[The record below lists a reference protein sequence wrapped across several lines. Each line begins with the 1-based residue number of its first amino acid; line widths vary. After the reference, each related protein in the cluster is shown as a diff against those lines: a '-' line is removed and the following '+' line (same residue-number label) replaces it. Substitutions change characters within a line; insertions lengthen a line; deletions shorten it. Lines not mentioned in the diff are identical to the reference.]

1 MPSLDAILSAG
12 SPINEAHR
20 AALAW
25 RRISEKPTSVTIRRA
40 GAPLSAQTV
49 RIEFSEASNQ
59 RKGASGEGAV
69 RDVII
74 FGVRNH
80 SDDDID
86 DTDIKPG
93 DRFVHLNVEYMVRD
107 LVTTLGEVQA
117 HCEAVS

>member
-1 MPSLDAILSAG
+1 MPDLNAILSAG

-25 RRISEKPTSVTIRRA
+25 RRISEKPTSITIRRA
-40 GAPLSAQTV
+40 GATQTAQTV
-49 RIEFSEASNQ
+49 RVEFSEASNQ
-59 RKGASGEGAV
+59 RMGASGDGAV

-80 SDDDID
+80 PDEDIA
-86 DTDIKPG
+86 DTDIEKG
-93 DRFVHLNVEYMVRD
+93 DRFVHLDVEYTVRD

>member
-1 MPSLDAILSAG
+1 MPSLDAILSSG
-12 SPINEAHR
+12 IPINEAHR

-25 RRISEKPTSVTIRRA
+25 RRISEKPTSITIRRA
-40 GAPLSAQTV
+40 GSSLGEQTV

-80 SDDDID
+80 SDDDIA
-86 DTDIKPG
+86 DTDIKPS
-93 DRFVHLNVEYMVRD
+93 DRFVYLNVEYQVRD

-117 HCEAVS
+117 HAEAVS